1 MLPPLL
7 SLLTLLLRLL
17 CRCTAV
23 VAAAAVLLLPAAVR
37 HRVPNG
43 QICCWFIESDPSFFI
58 PFIQTRFVF
67 DGTPWQYS
75 VSHLRPRF
83 AHILGNYGHARSQ
96 DERRPAR
103 RIPPCTAVTFRR
115 RFNSYLVFYDLGSMR
130 PLSPRVTRGTP
141 QRVGSTIG

>member
-1 MLPPLL
+1 MHTER
-7 SLLTLLLRLL
+7 S
-17 CRCTAV
+17 CRRCCCSVCCYTAAV
-23 VAAAAVLLLPAAVR
+23 RASAVLLLIVVGR
-37 HRVPNG
+37 HRVPDG
-43 QICCWFIESDPSFFI
+43 QICCWFIESDPCVCLL
-58 PFIQTRFVF
+58 FIQTRFVF

-115 RFNSYLVFYDLGSMR
+115 RFNSYLVFYGLGSMR